1 MDQES
6 DTFGNLLIQ
15 KGLQLAILPNYKCP
29 WIHTLPTFAGIFL
42 CQKSE
47 SFQKKV
53 QWKSLEANW
62 KKIF

>member
-42 CQKSE
+42 GQKSE
-47 SFQKKV
+47 SF
-53 QWKSLEANW
+53 
-62 KKIF
+62 